1 MPEKIALGTV
11 QFGQN
16 YGCANQVGQ
25 VLSNEVRRILSLAKE
40 KRIGVIDTAISYGTS
55 EEVLGEIGVDSFRI
69 VTKLPPFPKDQSNIA
84 GWVYE
89 QVCGSLVHLK
99 QKKIFGLLLHRSHD
113 LLESDGERLAG
124 VLTDLK
130 ATGLVEKIGVSIYS
144 PEELDAVY
152 SKIKINLVQAPL
164 NVIDR
169 RLQVSGWLDRLKDN
183 DVEVHVRSVFLQG
196 LLLMER
202 GRIPAKFSPWSKLWD
217 EWDYK
222 LKIEDMSPL
231 AACLSYPLSLEQVDQ
246 VVVGVDSAKQ
256 LQDILAAVSY
266 ADLSNDTA
274 FMVSN
279 DLRLI
284 NPVNWNKL

>member
-1 MPEKIALGTV
+1 MLEKIALGTV

-25 VLSNEVRRILSLAKE
+25 VLSNEVQRILSLAKE
-40 KRIGVIDTAISYGTS
+40 KRIGVVDTAISYGTS
-55 EEVLGEIGVDSFRI
+55 EEVLGKIGVDSFRI

-84 GWVYE
+84 GWVHE
-89 QVCGSLVHLK
+89 QVCGSLVRLK

-113 LLESDGERLAG
+113 LLESYGERLAG

-130 ATGLVEKIGVSIYS
+130 ATGIVEKIGVSIYS

-152 SKIKINLVQAPL
+152 KKIKINLVQAPL

-169 RLQVSGWLDRLKDN
+169 RLQFSGWLDRLKDK

-202 GRIPAKFSPWSKLWD
+202 GRIPAKFSPWSGLWD
-217 EWDYK
+217 EWGYK

-256 LQDILAAVSY
+256 LQDIIAAVSD
-266 ADLSNDTA
+266 ASLNNDTS
-274 FMVSN
+274 FMISN

-284 NPVNWNKL
+284 NPSNWNKL